1 MASSSSSGFARR
13 GGDHG
18 HKRAKRGGASP
29 CRSRFS
35 SASCSRRGGTE
46 KTITTP
52 RVTSSSRRRGGV
64 GTASNHHHH
73 HREEQLVGKRG
84 HKQLRTDF
92 VDDED
97 FDEEKEEEDDDD
109 KEEEEELGTRELLE
123 QSLRMARL
131 SAYFLAKASWPQV
144 KRMETGRRR
153 GRRPLAMET
162 VTSSL
167 MTRRNDDED
176 DKEEEEKEKAFS
188 AVRFA
193 RKVFAYVVLYMFVR
207 NSALTARKVL
217 IRRFGETRG
226 RRFARRLNRDALRS

>member
-1 MASSSSSGFARR
+1 MATKG
-13 GGDHG
+13 
-18 HKRAKRGGASP
+18 AKRGGASP

-52 RVTSSSRRRGGV
+52 RVVVVVAATRWCWNGIKD
-64 GTASNHHHH
+64 HHHH

-84 HKQLRTDF
+84 HKQLRADF

-144 KRMETGRRR
+144 KRMKRVSAWTATPRDGDGDVVSHDEEKRRR
-153 GRRPLAMET
+153 GR
-162 VTSSL
+162 
-167 MTRRNDDED
+167 
-176 DKEEEEKEKAFS
+176 
-188 AVRFA
+188 
-193 RKVFAYVVLYMFVR
+193 
-207 NSALTARKVL
+207 
-217 IRRFGETRG
+217 
-226 RRFARRLNRDALRS
+226 